1 VYAVST
7 MGITG
12 ARDEL
17 STLAQKVVGNIRA
30 VSESQNAAVGIG
42 ISTAAQVDD
51 VNEFADAAIVGSA
64 FIKAYKTGGLDALVE
79 KTRELAQNLG

>member
-1 VYAVST
+1 

-17 STLAQKVVGNIRA
+17 SNLAQKVVGNIRA

-42 ISTAAQVDD
+42 ISTSAQVDD
-51 VNEFADAAIVGSA
+51 VNKFADAAIVGSA
-64 FIKAYKTGGLDALVE
+64 FIKAYKTGGLKALVE